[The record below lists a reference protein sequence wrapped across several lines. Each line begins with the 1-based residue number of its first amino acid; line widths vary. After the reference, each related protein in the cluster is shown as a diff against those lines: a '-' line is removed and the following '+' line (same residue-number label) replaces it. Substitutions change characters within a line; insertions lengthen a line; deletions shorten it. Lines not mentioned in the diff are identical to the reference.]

1 MNSKISDKV
10 IIYLNKKIGLSY
22 ATIKLGIKLSKRNN
36 TPLPLAL
43 WSYSLITTDE
53 LDKLYY
59 FLWIYLYFYVIIN
72 LIKLHNHFYN

>member
-1 MNSKISDKV
+1 MNSKISNKV

-22 ATIKLGIKLSKRNN
+22 STIHLGVKLSKRNN

-53 LDKLYY
+53 LDKLYD
-59 FLWIYLYFYVIIN
+59 FLWS
-72 LIKLHNHFYN
+72 